1 MRAKMAGIKKRA
13 VSHTRGYSSTQ
24 PVENM
29 GPQNRIVP
37 PAPPRFS
44 KHTVQNFAR
53 RDQARQKRHLS
64 QGSDSRDVLS
74 A

>member
-13 VSHTRGYSSTQ
+13 VSHTRGYSSTR

-37 PAPPRFS
+37 PASSRS
-44 KHTVQNFAR
+44 AKDTVQNFAK

-64 QGSDSRDVLS
+64 QGSDSSDALS